1 MTFLSPNR
9 TSIVL
14 APMEGVMDAPMRA
27 LIADLGGFDFGVS
40 EFVRVGQEVVSA
52 ANILRDIPDLNG
64 PVFGSARLPL
74 QLQLLGDSPAL
85 MAGTAVEGCI
95 AGARAIDLN
104 FGCPAPTV
112 LRRSG
117 GAALLKTPCAITEI
131 VRAVRKAL
139 PPVIPVSAKIRLG
152 WDDPNDV
159 DGIAHAVEEGG
170 ANWITIHAR
179 TKQEGYR
186 PGVHWDAVARV
197 KSRLSIPVVANG
209 DLFSAD
215 DVEKCAAE
223 TGCSHFMVGRGIL
236 NNPFLAHD
244 IRAALSLLF
253 SFRTDPAWC
262 RTLHYVDRRP
272 RGEFG
277 IHPKPG
283 ETVDPDGSRH
293 FRRRSTSSAFG
304 GKACPYDFRTLG
316 DGSARSSERD
326 GSRGCPKGSLNGSMC
341 RGSADRQRRCKGES
355 LESTVPGSGGRPC
368 SKATPDLYRRIPR
381 LNFRRRLRLRYSGV

>member
-244 IRAALSLLF
+244 IRAALSLPSL
-253 SFRTDPAWC
+253 RTD
-262 RTLHYVDRRP
+262 
-272 RGEFG
+272 
-277 IHPKPG
+277 I
-283 ETVDPDGSRH
+283 
-293 FRRRSTSSAFG
+293 
-304 GKACPYDFRTLG
+304 PYL
-316 DGSARSSERD
+316 ASERIRLGVERYITLTED
-326 GSRGCPKGSLNGSMC
+326 RAANSGFIPSRVKQWIRMVRDISDAVPHQVLSAVKHARTTSELLAMVQPALANGTDQE
-341 RGSADRQRRCKGES
+341 GARRA
-355 LESTVPGSGGRPC
+355 V
-368 SKATPDLYRRIPR
+368 
-381 LNFRRRLRLRYSGV
+381 